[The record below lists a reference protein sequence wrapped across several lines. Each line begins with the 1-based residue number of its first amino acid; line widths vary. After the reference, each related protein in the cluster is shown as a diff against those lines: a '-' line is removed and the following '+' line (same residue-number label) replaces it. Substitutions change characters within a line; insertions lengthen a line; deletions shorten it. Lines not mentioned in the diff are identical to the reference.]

1 MAWKKRFFSGKFI
14 TNRNYNESKA
24 YLMNSKTGKPLVPS
38 NIETLKPYVAGKTIA
53 EVADLYKPKK
63 IAKLASNEN
72 RLGCSPKVKAA
83 VDEAFKEIQ
92 DYPDPI
98 ARKLKAA
105 IAERNKVKPENV
117 ILAAGSESIISILC
131 KTFFLNKEN
140 AITADAT
147 FVGFFVQI
155 GVRGVHLKKI
165 PVTSDYKYDLK
176 AIANAIDDNTKM
188 VYIANPNNPTGTY
201 NTKEEFDWFIQQ
213 VPNDV
218 LVVVDEAYHEY
229 AKEVKDYPQALNY
242 EHDNIIVLRTFSKA
256 YGLAGFRV
264 GYAIANEELIK
275 NMMKTKLTFEPTT
288 LGQAAALAAYHDD
301 EFLKES
307 VNLVEKSKE
316 RLYTFFN
323 EHNVNY
329 VPSISNSVMMILP
342 TEEDA
347 IDFTQKMMEKG
358 VILRRINAF
367 GLPNCIRITVG
378 LPDEMDHFE
387 ESFLQCSKNM

>member
-1 MAWKKRFFSGKFI
+1 
-14 TNRNYNESKA
+14 
-24 YLMNSKTGKPLVPS
+24 MNSKTGKPLVPK
-38 NIETLKPYVAGKTIA
+38 NIEILKPYVAGKTIA
-53 EVADLYKPKK
+53 EVVDLYKPQKV
-63 IAKLASNEN
+63 AKLASNEN

-83 VDEAFKEIQ
+83 IDEAFKQIQ
-92 DYPDPI
+92 DYPDPV

-105 IAERNKVKPENV
+105 IAERNNVKPENV

-140 AITADAT
+140 AITAEAT

-165 PVTSDYKYDLK
+165 PITSDYKYDLK
-176 AIANAIDDNTKM
+176 AIANAIDENTKM

-201 NTKEEFDWFIQQ
+201 NTKEEFDDFIEK
-213 VPNDV
+213 VPEDV
-218 LVVVDEAYHEY
+218 LVVVDEAYYEY
-229 AKEVKDYPQALNY
+229 AKDVKDYPRALSYDQN
-242 EHDNIIVLRTFSKA
+242 NIIVLRTFSKA

-264 GYAIANEELIK
+264 GYAIAHEDLIK

-301 EFLKES
+301 EFLRES
-307 VNLVEKSKE
+307 IAVVEKSKT
-316 RLYTFFN
+316 RLYKFFD

-329 VPSISNSVMMILP
+329 MPSISNSVMMIMP
-342 TEEDA
+342 SEEEA
-347 IDFTQKMMEKG
+347 IDFTQKMLEKG

-378 LPDEMDHFE
+378 LPGEMEHFE
-387 ESFLQCSKNM
+387 KSFLQCS

>member
-1 MAWKKRFFSGKFI
+1 
-14 TNRNYNESKA
+14 
-24 YLMNSKTGKPLVPS
+24 MNSETGKPLVPK

-53 EVADLYKPKK
+53 EVADLYKPEK

-83 VDEAFKEIQ
+83 IDEAFNQIQ

-98 ARKLKAA
+98 ARKLRAA
-105 IAERNKVKPENV
+105 IAERNSVKPENV
-117 ILAAGSESIISILC
+117 LLASGSESVISILC

-155 GVRGVHLKKI
+155 GVRGVHLKRI
-165 PVTSDYKYDLK
+165 PITSDYKYDLK
-176 AIANAIDDNTKM
+176 AIANAIDENTKM

-201 NTKEEFDWFIQQ
+201 NTKIEFEWFMQQ
-213 VPNDV
+213 VPDDV
-218 LVVVDEAYHEY
+218 LVVMDEAYYEY
-229 AKEVKDYPQALNY
+229 AKEIEDYPHALDY
-242 EHDNIIVLRTFSKA
+242 EYDNVIVLRTFSKA

-264 GYAIANEELIK
+264 GYAIAHEELIK
-275 NMMKTKLTFEPTT
+275 NMMKTKINFEPNT
-288 LGQAAALAAYHDD
+288 LGQAAALAAYQD
-301 EFLKES
+301 EDFLKNSVEAVEES
-307 VNLVEKSKE
+307 KK
-316 RLYTFFN
+316 RLYKFFDEN
-323 EHNVNY
+323 GVNY

-342 TEEDA
+342 SEEEA
-347 IDFTQKMMEKG
+347 IEFTQNMLEKG

-378 LPDEMDHFE
+378 LSEEMDHFE
-387 ESFLQCSKNM
+387 QSFLEVTKG